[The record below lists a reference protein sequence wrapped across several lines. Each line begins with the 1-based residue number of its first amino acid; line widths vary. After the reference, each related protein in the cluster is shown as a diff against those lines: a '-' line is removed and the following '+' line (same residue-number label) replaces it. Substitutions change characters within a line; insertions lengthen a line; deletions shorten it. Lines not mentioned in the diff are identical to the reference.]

1 MPKGFDSTS
10 PPLHYVLFVT
20 STRRIWIMLY
30 VAACTLTISG
40 SELFLRLCW
49 MNLYYSPSTFG
60 YGKICYISSTVSYM
74 RSAGIVGLQYF
85 VGSYGKI
92 DASVTVPQLWSRPPP
107 GWVKANVNASVSLA
121 NGNAALGGVFR
132 DENGTWIYGFA
143 CDIGQCYALLAIDNN
158 LIDLILNWIRKEWQ
172 LVFQHVPQ
180 NLNHVADRVA
190 ALGRSSPRDGLSL
203 ASPLVELLMLVEEEK
218 ECSTGE
224 RVLSQ
229 DWCTAANVAYFNL
242 QSDPGG

>member
-49 MNLYYSPSTFG
+49 MNLYYSPSKFG

-74 RSAGIVGLQYF
+74 RSAGIV
-85 VGSYGKI
+85 
-92 DASVTVPQLWSRPPP
+92 

-143 CDIGQCYALLAIDNN
+143 CDIGQCYALLA
-158 LIDLILNWIRKEWQ
+158 
-172 LVFQHVPQ
+172 